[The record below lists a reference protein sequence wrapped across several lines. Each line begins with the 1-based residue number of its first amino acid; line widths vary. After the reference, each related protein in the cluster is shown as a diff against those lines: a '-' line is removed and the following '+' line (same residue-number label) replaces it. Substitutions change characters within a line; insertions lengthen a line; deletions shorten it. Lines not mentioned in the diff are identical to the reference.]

1 MKPRDLLQYRELLR
15 YLEDAESRRK
25 GLRIWFFLVLA
36 WSLARSIVVAKVFT
50 NYGLNPKIYFAIDF
64 LSSIPYAYASAQS
77 LLAFIDKRRSRS
89 IAWGLLTIVAF
100 YLPDIYI
107 VIAARHVPPSTYL
120 GFALV
125 LAALSALAYS
135 QWKEKRR

>member
-1 MKPRDLLQYRELLR
+1 MKPRDLLQF
-15 YLEDAESRRK
+15 LEDAEARRK
-25 GLRIWFFLVLA
+25 GLRIWILLVLA
-36 WSLARSIVVAKVFT
+36 WSIARSIVVAKIFAK
-50 NYGLNPKIYFAIDF
+50 YGLNPQLYFLIDF

-77 LLAFIDKRRSRS
+77 LLAYIDQKRVQS
-89 IAWGLLTIVAF
+89 IAWVLIAVVAF

-107 VIAARHVPPSTYL
+107 VIAARQVPPSTYF

-125 LAALSALAYS
+125 LLLLSALAYS

>member
-1 MKPRDLLQYRELLR
+1 MRVRELLR
-15 YLEDAESRRK
+15 YLDDAQARRK
-25 GLRIWFFLVLA
+25 GIRIWILLVLA
-36 WSLARSIVVAKVFT
+36 WSIARSLLVTQVFAD
-50 NYGLNPKIYFAIDF
+50 YGLNPRMYFLIDF

-77 LLAFIDKRRSRS
+77 VLTYVDKQRSRS
-89 IAWGLLTIVAF
+89 LAWGLLTIVMF

-107 VIAARHVPPSTYL
+107 VAASREVPTATYL

-125 LAALSALAYS
+125 LALLSLFAYL